1 VAARRTPVS
10 RVRELLADRPGA
22 GEPPVSPYAALL
34 ALFEEC
40 GDARVVLI
48 RRAIALPTHPG
59 EVALPGGRVEPGESM
74 VDAALREASEEVGL
88 APEHVEVVGW
98 LDRVVG
104 ATSGSVATPVVGVL
118 GSRPRL
124 VAAPGEVEAVFDVA
138 LSDLMAVYREERWDV
153 PAPDQAMHF
162 FELPEDTVWGM
173 TARILHQLLADLTE
187 RKLTLGSPPGMG
199 E

>member
-1 VAARRTPVS
+1 MQATQAGRGVQATQAGRR
-10 RVRELLADRPGA
+10 DG
-22 GEPPVSPYAALL
+22 GDPPISPAAALL

-59 EVALPGGRVEPGESM
+59 EIALPGGRVEEGESM
-74 VDAALREASEEVGL
+74 VDAALREASEEVGIEP
-88 APEHVEVVGW
+88 ADVDVVGW

-104 ATSGSVATPVVGVL
+104 GTSGSVATPIVGL
-118 GSRPRL
+118 LRRRPKL
-124 VAAPGEVEAVFDVA
+124 VAAPGEVEAIFDVA

-153 PAPDQAMHF
+153 PVPDRAMHF

-173 TARILHQLLADLTE
+173 TARILYQLLADLTE
-187 RKLTLGSPPGMG
+187 RKQHG
-199 E
+199 

>member
-1 VAARRTPVS
+1 MGH
-10 RVRELLADRPGA
+10 VRELLADRRRS
-22 GEPPVSPYAALL
+22 EPAISPAAALL

-59 EVALPGGRVEPGESM
+59 EIALPGGKVEAGEAM
-74 VDAALREASEEVGL
+74 VDAALREAFEEVGIVP
-88 APEHVEVVGW
+88 ADVEVVGW
-98 LDRVVG
+98 LDPVVG
-104 ATSGSVATPVVGVL
+104 GASGSVATPIVGLL
-118 GSRPRL
+118 GHRPRL
-124 VAAPGEVEAVFDVA
+124 VPDPSEVEAVFDVA

-153 PAPDQAMHF
+153 PVPDRAMHF

-187 RKLTLGSPPGMG
+187 RKLRV
-199 E
+199 